1 MYSASFPD
9 NTVGNIQCKKWNRNK
24 FHFSGSHLFT
34 FRASQ
39 SPLLCRIS
47 TFSTDTGLW
56 KCLLNTLTYHWKFVQ
71 HRPAKLIRFTN
82 PAFIGLLAMYPL
94 GQAIGWYFQYFSE
107 ITCHLDRSW
116 LAFQNATDASYYV
129 QDFYFS
135 HYNETITGWRV
146 MRHWVVP
153 PFPRFA
159 IAKFQEN
166 DEFNARAFLIIF
178 AAVLVMA
185 VNFSIATFLASQT
198 IVHLRQANAFTSNNK
213 AKQMAILQA
222 LFAQVFHWD

>member
-1 MYSASFPD
+1 
-9 NTVGNIQCKKWNRNK
+9 
-24 FHFSGSHLFT
+24 
-34 FRASQ
+34 
-39 SPLLCRIS
+39 
-47 TFSTDTGLW
+47 
-56 KCLLNTLTYHWKFVQ
+56 
-71 HRPAKLIRFTN
+71 PAKLIRFTN

-94 GQAIGWYFQYFSE
+94 GQAIGW
-107 ITCHLDRSW
+107 SW

-135 HYNETITGWRV
+135 HYNETITGWR
-146 MRHWVVP
+146 
-153 PFPRFA
+153 
-159 IAKFQEN
+159 EN

-222 LFAQVFHWD
+222 LFAQASVPVLFVYIPFGCAIISPFLGLDFVYPIANATMTMTSFFPVMWC